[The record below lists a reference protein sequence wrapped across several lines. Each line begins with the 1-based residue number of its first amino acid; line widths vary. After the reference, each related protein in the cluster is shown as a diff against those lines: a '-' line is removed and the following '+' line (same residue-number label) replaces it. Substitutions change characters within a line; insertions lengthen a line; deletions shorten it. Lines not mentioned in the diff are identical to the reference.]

1 MCIGREIMA
10 KNPLGGLA
18 KQDREV
24 AMQEFIGNSK
34 LKEKTVKQR
43 GRRKNSDEPIKSR
56 TVSME
61 DEYHEL
67 VDLLRIVPRRA
78 NLSRSDVF
86 RAALVTLS
94 NLPLADIKAA
104 LELSIETKPE
114 QIKDLIKELD
124 KKIP

>member
-1 MCIGREIMA
+1 MA

-94 NLPLADIKAA
+94 NLPLVDIKAA
-104 LELSIETKPE
+104 LELSLETKPE

>member
-1 MCIGREIMA
+1 MA
-10 KNPLGGLA
+10 KNPMAGLA
-18 KQDREV
+18 KQDREE
-24 AMQEFIGNSK
+24 AMQEFLSNSS

-43 GRRKNSDEPIKSR
+43 GRRKNSDEIIKSR

-86 RAALVTLS
+86 RAALVTLAA
-94 NLPLADIKAA
+94 LPFSDIKAA
-104 LELSIETKPE
+104 LESSLETKPE
-114 QIKDLIKELD
+114 QIKDLIHELD